1 MEKRRVAEL
10 LVVFGFFLAVGW
22 SWLGIMPLW
31 QGADEPAHFAYTQYM
46 ATHVLPPVQR
56 VVAPGAH
63 PWTFSPSPAE
73 AVAIQVTHHSR
84 LLAGPQGQLSTTP
97 REAAQARRA
106 VRRASAALGGDQAGS
121 QNYVA
126 IYPPLYYAAAGRLA
140 AWLHIRDVFTQAFV
154 ARAVSAALLGLTGV
168 LVDVVVGLA
177 IAGRRL
183 RAALAAALG
192 LAFPTLGMLGGTVTN
207 DLTADAASLA
217 VFYLAVRAL
226 GSPRLRRTAALVFG
240 AVAGLVLWT
249 KEEAYVGLAVAVPF
263 VLWAVWRREGPR
275 RAGTLIAAA
284 VAVGAAV
291 GGPWLWFTWHAYH
304 ALVPPLTYQAAGT
317 EPRTAVWVLHQQL
330 LNRTYLLYL
339 FVSQTVFGIVW
350 WSPWSH
356 THLLF
361 DLIALPLA
369 ALLVGGVIQA
379 RRAPGFWLA
388 TTWIAVGVA
397 VLFWLQVQYTLA
409 TGASFLQGRYF
420 FFLLGPYFW
429 LAAHA
434 IRRIAAAA
442 VPLLLAGAAV
452 LSALVANATLYRF
465 YDAGLGA
472 YFTGRIVPFGPPAI
486 LLLSRLAAVAVALGV
501 LGLLAALTI
510 PYARRR
516 IAGLAP
522 RGPGAS

>member
-10 LVVFGFFLAVGW
+10 LVVFGFFLAIGW

-31 QGADEPAHFAYTQYM
+31 QGADEPAHFAYAQYM

-56 VVAPGAH
+56 VVAPGAQ

-73 AVAIQVTHHSR
+73 AVAIQVTHYSR
-84 LLAGPQGQLSTTP
+84 LLAGPKGQLSTTP

-106 VRRASAALGGDQAGS
+106 VRRASAAPGGDQAGS

-126 IYPPLYYAAAGRLA
+126 IYPPLYYAAIGRLA
-140 AWLHIRDVFTQAFV
+140 SWLHIRDVFTQAFV

-168 LVDVVVGLA
+168 LVDLVVGLA

-183 RAALAAALG
+183 RTALAASLG
-192 LAFPTLGMLGGTVTN
+192 LLFPTLGMLGGTVTN

-217 VFYLAVRAL
+217 VFYLAARSLSAPSFRRA
-226 GSPRLRRTAALVFG
+226 AALVFG
-240 AVAGLVLWT
+240 AAAGLALWT

-275 RAGTLIAAA
+275 RAWPLIAAA

-304 ALVPPLTYQAAGT
+304 ALVPPLTYQAVGPH
-317 EPRTAVWVLHQQL
+317 PRTVAWVLHQQL
-330 LNRTYLLYL
+330 LNRTYLRYL
-339 FVSQTVFGIVW
+339 LVGQTVFGIVW
-350 WSPWSH
+350 WSPWAH
-356 THLLF
+356 ATPGLN
-361 DLIALPLA
+361 LIALPLA
-369 ALLVGGVIQA
+369 ALLVGGLVTA
-379 RRAPGFWLA
+379 RKAPGFWLA
-388 TTWIAVGVA
+388 VTWMAVGAA
-397 VLFWLQVQYTLA
+397 VLGWLQIQYSLA
-409 TGASFLQGRYF
+409 TGASFLQGRYL

-434 IRRIAAAA
+434 IRRVAVVA
-442 VPLLLAGAAV
+442 VPMLLAGAAV

-472 YFTGRIVPFGPPAI
+472 YFTGRIVPLGPPAI
-486 LLLSRLAAVAVALGV
+486 LLVSRLAAAAVPLGV
-501 LGLLAALTI
+501 IGLLAALMI
-510 PYARRR
+510 PYAQR
-516 IAGLAP
+516 ITWPAP
-522 RGPGAS
+522 RGPKAG